1 VTQAEGTI
9 VGSVS
14 ETPKALTVL
23 VRFVDVESSD
33 ILVATDVYGED
44 LSPPDVGELMTGLA
58 TKVRQ
63 SFPLV
68 RGLVLQAEE
77 NKMVV
82 NLGSREIK
90 KRMKLLVFRCAGSE
104 GGPSSSAGKNCEA
117 DTDVLDE
124 VAIVAVFDDRAQGVL
139 RRGKTAVKEADSVI
153 TK

>member
-1 VTQAEGTI
+1 

-14 ETPKALTVL
+14 ETPHALTVL

-58 TKVRQ
+58 AKVRQ

-68 RGLVLQAEE
+68 RGLVLHAER
-77 NKMVV
+77 N
-82 NLGSREIK
+82 K

-104 GGPSSSAGKNCEA
+104 GGTSASRGKDCEA

-124 VAIVAVFDDRAQGVL
+124 VAIEAVFDDRAQGIL
-139 RRGKTAVKEADSVI
+139 RRSKTAVQEADSVI